1 MSIYKVVQG
10 LQCCT
15 NWKGIEDCTECP
27 YLHSPEKCN
36 VRLMKDALDLIDE
49 QQAEI
54 ERLNAEKKKLER
66 KAMKKNSRQLKVQDG
81 KPMLKKT
88 SEKSDEEANNI

>member
-1 MSIYKVVQG
+1 MSIVKVVQG

-15 NWKGIEDCTECP
+15 NWKSIEDCFECP

-54 ERLNAEKKKLER
+54 ERLKKESK
-66 KAMKKNSRQLKVQDG
+66 Q
-81 KPMLKKT
+81 
-88 SEKSDEEANNI
+88 